1 MPGPLEGIRV
11 LDLTRVLAG
20 PFCCMLMG
28 DMGAEVVKVERTGRG
43 DDVRDLEPQ
52 VGGESLYYLVFN
64 RNKLGITLNFRH
76 SRGPSLL
83 KELVRH
89 TDVLV
94 ENFRAGTM
102 EKMGCGYETL
112 KEINP
117 RLVMVS
123 ISGFG
128 QDGPL
133 SQFSCYDVIAQ
144 AMSGIMDMTGQPDG
158 PPTMAGTFVIDY
170 STALYAVIGTFGA
183 LRARE
188 RTGVGQRVDVALL
201 DTAVSFLITA
211 IPEFLLFGKKMTRL
225 GNRDRYTAPA
235 NLFRAKDGRWV
246 YLAAGNDSLFPQLL
260 KAMGQEDVLKDPRF
274 AALEARMA
282 HIEESEEV
290 LAKWA
295 ATKTAEEIVAVVR
308 GAGLPCAKVAS
319 IDEVVA
325 NPQVRHRGML
335 VEVEHPTAGK
345 VPMQGLNIH
354 FSDTPKQIRR
364 PPPLLGQHNEEI
376 YGRWLGLAPSEVA
389 RLKADG
395 VI

>member
-1 MPGPLEGIRV
+1 
-11 LDLTRVLAG
+11 
-20 PFCCMLMG
+20 
-28 DMGAEVVKVERTGRG
+28 
-43 DDVRDLEPQ
+43 
-52 VGGESLYYLVFN
+52 
-64 RNKLGITLNFRH
+64 
-76 SRGPSLL
+76 
-83 KELVRH
+83 
-89 TDVLV
+89 
-94 ENFRAGTM
+94 
-102 EKMGCGYETL
+102 
-112 KEINP
+112 
-117 RLVMVS
+117 
-123 ISGFG
+123 
-128 QDGPL
+128 
-133 SQFSCYDVIAQ
+133 
-144 AMSGIMDMTGQPDG
+144 
-158 PPTMAGTFVIDY
+158 
-170 STALYAVIGTFGA
+170 
-183 LRARE
+183 
-188 RTGVGQRVDVALL
+188 
-201 DTAVSFLITA
+201 
-211 IPEFLLFGKKMTRL
+211 MTRL

>member
-1 MPGPLEGIRV
+1 MQGPLEGIKV

-52 VGGESLYYLVFN
+52 VGGESLYYLVLN

-76 SRGPSLL
+76 PRGASLL

-117 RLVMVS
+117 RLIMVS

-133 SQFSCYDVIAQ
+133 SEFACYDVVAQ
-144 AMSGIMDMTGQPDG
+144 AMSGIMDMTGQADG

-170 STALYAVIGTFGA
+170 STALYAVIGVLGA

-188 RTGVGQRVDVALL
+188 RTGIGQQVDVALL

-211 IPEFLLFGKKMTRL
+211 IPEFLLFGKKMTRI

-235 NLFRAKDGRWV
+235 NLFQAKDGRWV
-246 YLAAGNDSLFPQLL
+246 YLASGNDSLFPQLL
-260 KAMGQEDVLKDPRF
+260 RAMGQEDVLKDLRF
-274 AALEARMA
+274 GTLEARMA
-282 HIEESEEV
+282 HIEESEEI
-290 LAKWA
+290 LAKWT
-295 ATKTAEEIVAVVR
+295 ATKTADEIVAVVR

-319 IDEVVA
+319 IDEVVV
-325 NPQVRHRGML
+325 NPQVRHRGMV

-354 FSDTPKQIRR
+354 FSHTPKQIRR
-364 PPPLLGQHNEEI
+364 PPPRLGQHNEEV
-376 YGRWLGLAPSEVA
+376 YGRWLGLAPGDVA
-389 RLKADG
+389 RLKAEG

>member
-76 SRGPSLL
+76 PRGPSLL

-117 RLVMVS
+117 RLIMVS

-133 SQFSCYDVIAQ
+133 SRFSCYDVIAQ

-170 STALYAVIGTFGA
+170 STALYAVIGILGA

-274 AALEARMA
+274 ATLEARMA

-295 ATKTAEEIVAVVR
+295 ATKTADEIVAVVR

>member
-1 MPGPLEGIRV
+1 MPGPLEGIKV

-117 RLVMVS
+117 RLIMVS

-133 SQFSCYDVIAQ
+133 SEFACYDVIAQ